1 MIPIRRGSTAERE
14 SIEESG
20 YMASA
25 SDLMI
30 GILFIFI
37 ILVAYLSF
45 QISKAK
51 TEADPLAQ
59 TVRIIGNKLQETK
72 INVGIDEKTGVIS
85 LPADILFNSARY
97 SLKPGGQKIV
107 TTAIT
112 ILEDIL
118 PCYISKT
125 GVRKSADKCKK
136 DNPSGA
142 TIETIYVEG
151 HTDSA
156 PLTNPF
162 PGYDN
167 WHLGLD
173 RARTVYQM
181 FISSTMGTYR
191 NDRDQPVFGVSSYAD
206 ERPARG
212 ATKSD
217 YDKNRRVELRVVLSY
232 MGSK

>member
-1 MIPIRRGSTAERE
+1 MLSLRRNENTSSE
-14 SIEESG
+14 SADESS

-59 TVRIIGNKLQETK
+59 TVRIIGTKLQETK

-85 LPADILFNSARY
+85 LPADILFNSAKY
-97 SLKPGGQKIV
+97 SLKQGGEDVVIS
-107 TTAIT
+107 AIK

-125 GVRKSADKCKK
+125 GVTKIEDKCKK

-156 PLTNPF
+156 PLTKPF

-173 RARTVYQM
+173 RARSTKCLLQAPWALIGMIETNLFLVSHPTPTKGPHVEAQRLTTIKTVE
-181 FISSTMGTYR
+181 S
-191 NDRDQPVFGVSSYAD
+191 N
-206 ERPARG
+206 
-212 ATKSD
+212 
-217 YDKNRRVELRVVLSY
+217 
-232 MGSK
+232 

>member
-1 MIPIRRGSTAERE
+1 MLSLRRNENTSSE
-14 SIEESG
+14 SADESS

-59 TVRIIGNKLQETK
+59 TVRIIGTKLQETK

-85 LPADILFNSARY
+85 LPADILFNSAKY
-97 SLKPGGQKIV
+97 SLKQGGEDVVIS
-107 TTAIT
+107 AIK

-125 GVRKSADKCKK
+125 GVTKIEDKCKK

-156 PLTNPF
+156 PQTKPF

-181 FISSTMGTYR
+181 FVASTMGTYR
-191 NDRDQPVFGVSSYAD
+191 NDRDQPIFGVTSYAD

-212 ATKSD
+212 GTKAD

-232 MGSK
+232 IRTR

>member
-1 MIPIRRGSTAERE
+1 VFIIRRKGNTARE
-14 SIEESG
+14 SADESS

-59 TVRIIGNKLQETK
+59 TVRIIGTKLQETK

-85 LPADILFNSARY
+85 LPADILFNSAQY
-97 SLKPGGQKIV
+97 SLKPGGKEIV
-107 TTAIT
+107 IAAIK

-125 GVRKSADKCKK
+125 GVTKSEDKCKK

-162 PGYDN
+162 PRYDN

-173 RARTVYQM
+173 RAHTVYQM
-181 FISSTMGTYR
+181 FIASTMGTYR
-191 NDRDQPVFGVSSYAD
+191 NDRDQPVFGVTSYAD

-212 ATKSD
+212 ATKAD

-232 MGSK
+232 IETR